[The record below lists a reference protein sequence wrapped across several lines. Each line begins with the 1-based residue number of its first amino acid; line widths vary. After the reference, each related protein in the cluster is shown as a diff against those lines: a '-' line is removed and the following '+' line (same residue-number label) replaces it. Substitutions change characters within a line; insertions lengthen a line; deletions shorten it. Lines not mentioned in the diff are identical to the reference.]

1 MRDVI
6 QNRLLEVLR
15 QRENITYS
23 PFTDL
28 AYHGLDGHR
37 YYFDMMLTLDRK
49 NVKKAQDLLAEIVR
63 SLQMKPISIAELN
76 RLKLSFKATKTK
88 VLSDDATAVWRTELV
103 NKIKNGEM
111 LSDFN
116 QYDAILDSI
125 TPKKIQEGFT
135 KYLNP
140 DKFIILGL

>member
-1 MRDVI
+1 
-6 QNRLLEVLR
+6 
-15 QRENITYS
+15 
-23 PFTDL
+23 
-28 AYHGLDGHR
+28 
-37 YYFDMMLTLDRK
+37 
-49 NVKKAQDLLAEIVR
+49 
-63 SLQMKPISIAELN
+63 MKPISIAELN